1 MFLKKGNNQFGL
13 VGQLLGPNHL
23 LAILKPL
30 PPTKEGGPWPLSGLV
45 AHVKLYVTIINLW
58 KKTCVESGVENH
70 PCQRS

>member
-1 MFLKKGNNQFGL
+1 
-13 VGQLLGPNHL
+13 